1 MKKVLTGSIVLLALL
16 TAGGAWGGE
25 TVLRVAQVADIS
37 NLDPHK
43 MNDIYTANV
52 TKQIFN
58 NLVKMNKDMEIQKDL
73 AAAWE
78 NPDTQTWV
86 FHLKKGVKFHN
97 GEEFTANDVK
107 FSLERVLDPKIAS
120 PGKRLVSELQ
130 KVEVVDRYT
139 VRLVTEKPFAPLL
152 TNLTRYEMAMLNEK
166 AVKAAGDD
174 FGKYP
179 VGTGPFRFKEHHH
192 GDKVILSRFDGYF
205 EGPAKV
211 DTIIYRAIPEDAT
224 RVVEME
230 SGGID
235 IMFNLPPQDFD
246 RLNKNPMCRPSMPCF
261 RLPPLSVSTRGSSPS
276 TTNWCARPSIMPWIN
291 RPLSRP
297 SGSTGEPR
305 PSGRFPP
312 ASGGST
318 PRLLRPT
325 PITWKR
331 PKRSSKQP
339 ATPTVSTASSGPIH
353 ARSARASSKWCR
365 PF

>member
-16 TAGGAWGGE
+16 AAAGAWGEE

-73 AAAWE
+73 ADGWE
-78 NPDTQTWV
+78 NPDAQTWI

-139 VRLVTEKPFAPLL
+139 VRLVTQQPFAPLL

-166 AVKAAGDD
+166 AVRAAGDD

-179 VGTGPFRFKEHHH
+179 VG
-192 GDKVILSRFDGYF
+192 D
-205 EGPAKV
+205 
-211 DTIIYRAIPEDAT
+211 
-224 RVVEME
+224 
-230 SGGID
+230 
-235 IMFNLPPQDFD
+235 
-246 RLNKNPMCRPSMPCF
+246 
-261 RLPPLSVSTRGSSPS
+261 
-276 TTNWCARPSIMPWIN
+276 
-291 RPLSRP
+291 RPLP
-297 SGSTGEPR
+297 VQGA
-305 PSGRFPP
+305 PP
-312 ASGGST
+312 WGQGN
-318 PRLLRPT
+318 
-325 PITWKR
+325 
-331 PKRSSKQP
+331 PKSL
-339 ATPTVSTASSGPIH
+339 
-353 ARSARASSKWCR
+353 
-365 PF
+365 